1 MSLEAITKIRSVE
14 EDMEQAK
21 ADAKSRAQK
30 LAAEAER
37 DGRAL
42 IQKGKDEAAK
52 AAAAEMKKAEDEAAK
67 RRAGILDQAEKDCE
81 ALKKQA
87 GSRMDKATQAI
98 LGRVV
103 GK

>member
-1 MSLEAITKIRSVE
+1 MSLEAISKIRSVE
-14 EDMEQAK
+14 ENMDQTR
-21 ADAKSRAQK
+21 ADARARAQK

-42 IQKGKDEAAK
+42 LQKGKDEAAK
-52 AAAAEMKKAEDEAAK
+52 AAAEAMAKAEAEAAK
-67 RRAGILDQAEKDCE
+67 KRGEILAQSQKDC
-81 ALKKQA
+81 ASLKQLA
-87 GSRMDKATQAI
+87 GSRMGKATQAI